1 MTETF
6 KEALML
12 SNKTYFLEAMSKQ
25 KAIKKNLKKDLGVYE
40 NKVKVLQNTIKSL
53 EIQNK

>member
-25 KAIKKNLKKDLGVYE
+25 KAIKKGLKKDLEVYS
-40 NKVKVLQNTIKSL
+40 NKVKVLENTISSL
-53 EIQNK
+53 E